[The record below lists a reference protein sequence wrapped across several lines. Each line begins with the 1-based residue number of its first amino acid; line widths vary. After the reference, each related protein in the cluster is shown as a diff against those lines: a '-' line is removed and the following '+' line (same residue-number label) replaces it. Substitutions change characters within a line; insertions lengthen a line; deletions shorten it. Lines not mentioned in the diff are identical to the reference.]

1 MLAAFYSKRRKQLRF
16 ELAQTRKYSLS
27 ENIVNEICLIRLR
40 QQALPSKGAVQSG
53 LSKSDNNDGKPVVIN
68 EKEKETQEKGKGK
81 KEEKGEKH
89 HG

>member
-1 MLAAFYSKRRKQLRF
+1 MQCGLR
-16 ELAQTRKYSLS
+16 
-27 ENIVNEICLIRLR
+27 
-40 QQALPSKGAVQSG
+40 
-53 LSKSDNNDGKPVVIN
+53 KSDNNDGKPVVIN

>member
-1 MLAAFYSKRRKQLRF
+1 M
-16 ELAQTRKYSLS
+16 
-27 ENIVNEICLIRLR
+27 
-40 QQALPSKGAVQSG
+40 QSG

-68 EKEKETQEKGKGK
+68 EKEKETKKKGKGK